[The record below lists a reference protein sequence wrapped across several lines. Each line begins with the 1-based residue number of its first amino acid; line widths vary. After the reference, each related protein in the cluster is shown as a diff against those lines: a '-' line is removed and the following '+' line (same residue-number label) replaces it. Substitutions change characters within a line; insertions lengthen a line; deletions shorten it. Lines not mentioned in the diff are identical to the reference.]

1 MRVESGLAEQGYS
14 ALSWEEFISGAL
26 SGASFN
32 FEKASFD
39 GGFSCEPTAVTA
51 VNMALIYRAISTG
64 EKGVVIAVS
73 DYQKEAL
80 AYCLNV
86 AIDSTRLAGLNRDN
100 PLPED
105 VHRDNLLCF
114 DNVVTKY
121 LDVISDS
128 EFGERAQF
136 IFNGEYTSLPIA
148 KLPVLHHCAGQNTL
162 SKARSRAKIGA
173 RSSFGTLAAHHR
185 TRDEVERAMLDGCS
199 SISSAIGL
207 AIPSC
212 RVPNTTPT
220 QLNKG
225 QLRMAGRTIQI
236 ASILPSAHFTGK
248 TELKTD
254 YAYPADITPALVLSS
269 RDVDNA
275 GRGKLSDFLNYLD
288 DGGALSAIVIE
299 LDNEFAVDDG
309 YINDIID
316 VAGNGHVPVIIFC
329 DLVTA
334 SSAVFENELRFP
346 VISWGTSEL
355 KSVYDVAR
363 NNGSSL
369 SLSAQQLNY
378 LHRSGSV
385 MMGYTEPPEGADD
398 AARKLYEIVDNSYDL
413 SEREQNALVNLL
425 RLFGQMLRRTCV
437 CSNRVA
443 QTTFARLGE
452 IEERLCGEK
461 SSKTLSP
468 VQGQMIDNI
477 CSLLRRLAAR
487 GEIPPKQ
494 EKVWERII
502 ALDGDPLY
510 LVVSDAG
517 SCDEERRYWSYA
529 LERGEKSLDSL
540 TVLNL
545 HEFMRTDLS
554 EESAYVIFSGWFN
567 REEIGRALMSGNS
580 RFYYSL
586 LYLGDNLES
595 AWSQKAETYWAKNE
609 RRVIRS
615 NVMTLNRLGISRQV
629 SAGDEKCDEQHA
641 QSGALLFAVDNLSDA
656 LRVVGNR
663 TDANSHRGDDG
674 VPARPVYFTD
684 GDICWLECSEA
695 YHARLIT
702 VTDCLSADGEHVRKP
717 AALLEP
723 GDVVLKIDN
732 DDALVSDAD
741 SQSNDYERALSQARA
756 WYKPIEDAR
765 VNNRVLP
772 RQAMHL
778 IQLNGCKR
786 EKQTIRRWVTDDT
799 CIAPDDDNDIRII
812 GRAFDAPFSDED
824 IKKMRVAEKYCL
836 GSRISKG
843 RSVTDESIRLFVEE
857 ARKANSFEVAE
868 RHFSEKYANQGEL
881 KVYYVDWVGDERMTT
896 HRLGWYSN

>member
-1 MRVESGLAEQGYS
+1 MRVDSGLAAQGYS
-14 ALSWEEFISGAL
+14 TLSWEEFISDAL

-39 GGFSCEPTAVTA
+39 SGFSCRPTAVTA
-51 VNMALIYRAISTG
+51 VNAALIDRIISAG
-64 EKGVVIAVS
+64 ERGVVIAVS

-86 AIDSTRLAGLNRDN
+86 AIDSTISAGLSRNN
-100 PLPED
+100 PLPVD
-105 VHRDNLLCF
+105 VRRGNLLCF
-114 DNVVTKY
+114 DNVVIKY
-121 LDVISDS
+121 SDVIYDP
-128 EFGERAQF
+128 EFGELAQF
-136 IFNGEYTSLPIA
+136 IFKGEFTSLPIA
-148 KLPVLHHCAGQNTL
+148 KLPVLHHCVSQDAPPR
-162 SKARSRAKIGA
+162 ARSGAKIGA
-173 RSSFGTLAAHHR
+173 RSSFGKLAAHHR
-185 TRDEVERAMLDGCS
+185 ARDEMERVMLDGCS

-207 AIPSC
+207 AIPSS
-212 RVPNTTPT
+212 RVANTTPT

-225 QLRMAGRTIQI
+225 LLCVAGRSMQM
-236 ASILPSAHFTGK
+236 ASVLPSAHFTGK
-248 TELKTD
+248 TELKID
-254 YAYPADITPALVLSS
+254 YAYPADITPALVLSA
-269 RDVDNA
+269 RDANNA

-288 DGGALSAIVIE
+288 DGGAFSAIVVE

-309 YINDIID
+309 YINDIVDI
-316 VAGNGHVPVIIFC
+316 AGDNHIPVIIFC

-334 SSAVFENELRFP
+334 NSAVFENELHFP
-346 VISWGTSEL
+346 VISWSTSEL

-385 MMGYTEPPEGADD
+385 ITGYTEPPEGTDD
-398 AARKLYEIVDNSYDL
+398 AARELFEIVNCSYDL
-413 SEREQNALVNLL
+413 PEREQSALVSLL
-425 RLFGQMLRRTCV
+425 RLFGQMLKRTCA
-437 CSNRVA
+437 CSNKVA
-443 QTTFARLGE
+443 QMTSARLEE
-452 IEERLCGEK
+452 IEEMLCGEK
-461 SSKTLSP
+461 SSRTLSP
-468 VQGQMIDNI
+468 VQEQMIDNI
-477 CSLLRRLAAR
+477 CSLIRRLTAR

-517 SCDEERRYWSYA
+517 SRDEERRYWRYA
-529 LERGEKSLDSL
+529 LERGGKSLDSL
-540 TVLNL
+540 TVLSL
-545 HEFMRTDLS
+545 REFMRMDRS
-554 EESAYVIFSGWFN
+554 EDPAYAIFSGWFN
-567 REEIGRALMSGNS
+567 REDIGRALMSGNS

-586 LYLGDNLES
+586 FYLGSNLES
-595 AWSQKAETYWAKNE
+595 AWRQKAETYWAQSE
-609 RRVIRS
+609 RRAIRS
-615 NVMTLNRLGISRQV
+615 NVTMLNRLGISRQV
-629 SAGDEKCDEQHA
+629 SDGGEKSDEQRA
-641 QSGALLFAVDNLSDA
+641 QSGASPFAADNLSDA
-656 LRVVGNR
+656 LRIVGNR
-663 TDANSHRGDDG
+663 IDTNSHRGDDG

-695 YHARLIT
+695 NHARLIT

-741 SQSNDYERALSQARA
+741 SQSNDYERAFSQARA
-756 WYKPIEDAR
+756 WYKPIEDAHA
-765 VNNRVLP
+765 NNSVLP
-772 RQAMHL
+772 RQAIHL

-786 EKQTIRRWVTDDT
+786 GKQTIRRWVTDDT

-812 GRAFDAPFSDED
+812 GKAFGAPFSDED
-824 IKKMRVAEKYCL
+824 IKMMRAAEKYYL

-843 RSVTDESIRLFVEE
+843 RSVADESVRLFVEE

-868 RHFSEKYANQGEL
+868 RQFTEKYANQGEL

-896 HRLGWYSN
+896 QRLGWYSN

>member
-1 MRVESGLAEQGYS
+1 MRVDESPTAREYP
-14 ALSWEEFISGAL
+14 APSWEEFISDAL
-26 SGASFN
+26 SCTSFN
-32 FEKASFD
+32 LEKVSFD
-39 GGFSCEPTAVTA
+39 NGFSCVPTAVTA
-51 VNMALIYRAISTG
+51 VNVALIDRAIAAG
-64 EKGVVIAVS
+64 ERGIVIAVS

-80 AYCLNV
+80 AYCLNAAV
-86 AIDSTRLAGLNRDN
+86 DSARSAGLNRNN

-105 VHRDNLLCF
+105 VCRGNLLCF
-114 DNVVTKY
+114 DNVVVKF
-121 LDVISDS
+121 LGVVPVS
-128 EFGERAQF
+128 EFGDCAQF
-136 IFNGEYTSLPIA
+136 IFNDVSTSLPIA
-148 KLPVLHHCAGQNTL
+148 KLPVLHHCTSRDAPPRVRG
-162 SKARSRAKIGA
+162 KAKMGTG
-173 RSSFGTLAAHHR
+173 SSLGKLAARHR
-185 TRDEVERAMLDGCS
+185 ACDEIERAMLDGCS
-199 SISSAIGL
+199 SIPSAIGF

-212 RVPNTTPT
+212 RAPNTTPT
-220 QLNKG
+220 QLSKG
-225 QLRMAGRTIQI
+225 LLRMAGRTMQI

-254 YAYPADITPALVLSS
+254 YAYPSDITPALVLSS

-288 DGGALSAIVIE
+288 DGGVLSAIVVE

-309 YINDIID
+309 YINDIVDI
-316 VAGNGHVPVIIFC
+316 AGDNRVPVIIFC

-346 VISWGTSEL
+346 VISWSTSEL
-355 KSVYDVAR
+355 ESVYDVAR

-385 MMGYTEPPEGADD
+385 MTGYTEPPEGTDD
-398 AARKLYEIVDNSYDL
+398 AARELFEIVNSSYDL
-413 SEREQNALVNLL
+413 PKREQSALVNLL
-425 RLFGQMLRRTCV
+425 RLFGQMLKRTCV
-437 CSNRVA
+437 CSNKVA
-443 QTTFARLGE
+443 QMTSARLE
-452 IEERLCGEK
+452 KIEEILCGEK
-461 SSKTLSP
+461 SSRTLSP
-468 VQGQMIDNI
+468 VQEQTIDNI
-477 CSLLRRLAAR
+477 CSLLRRLTAR
-487 GEIPPKQ
+487 GEIPSKQ

-517 SCDEERRYWSYA
+517 SRDEEQRYWRHA
-529 LERGEKSLDSL
+529 LERGGKSLDSL
-540 TVLNL
+540 TVLSL
-545 HEFMRTDLS
+545 REFMRMDLS
-554 EESAYVIFSGWFN
+554 EDPAYVIFSGWFN
-567 REEIGRALMSGNS
+567 REDIGRALMSGNS

-586 LYLGDNLES
+586 LYLGSNLES
-595 AWSQKAETYWAKNE
+595 AWRQKAETYWAKNE
-609 RRVIRS
+609 RMAIRS
-615 NVMTLNRLGISRQV
+615 NVTMLNRLGISRQV
-629 SAGDEKCDEQHA
+629 SDGGEKSDEQRA
-641 QSGALLFAVDNLSDA
+641 QSGASPFAADNLSDA
-656 LRVVGNR
+656 LRIVGNR
-663 TDANSHRGDDG
+663 IDTNFHRGDDG

-702 VTDCLSADGEHVRKP
+702 VTDCLSSDGEHVRKP

-732 DDALVSDAD
+732 DDALVSDAG

-765 VNNRVLP
+765 ANNRVLP
-772 RQAMHL
+772 RQAIHL

-786 EKQTIRRWVTDDT
+786 GKQTIHRWVTDDT

-812 GRAFDAPFSDED
+812 GKAFGTPFSDED
-824 IKKMRVAEKYCL
+824 IKMMRAAEKYCL

-843 RSVTDESIRLFVEE
+843 RSVADESIRLFVEE

-868 RHFSEKYANQGEL
+868 RQFTEKYANQGEL

-896 HRLGWYSN
+896 QRLGWYSN